1 VEESLTVLF
10 GTVEYFEREIEFHL
24 AEVEKRDRFMEEIN
38 QIQLKL
44 EQELLNDFICDEK
57 LRMECL
63 QNLSNACSKLTEDYV
78 V

>member
-24 AEVEKRDRFMEEIN
+24 SEVEKRERLKEEIN
-38 QIQLKL
+38 QIQMKL
-44 EQELLNDFICDEK
+44 EEELLNDFICDEK
-57 LRMECL
+57 LRVECL

>member
-10 GTVEYFEREIEFHL
+10 GTVEYFEQEIEFHL
-24 AEVEKRDRFMEEIN
+24 TETEKREKFREEIQ
-38 QIQLKL
+38 QIQMKL
-44 EQELLNDFICDEK
+44 EEELRNDFICDEK
-57 LRMECL
+57 LRVECL

>member
-1 VEESLTVLF
+1 MEETLTVLF

-24 AEVEKRDRFMEEIN
+24 SEVEKRERYREEIN

-44 EQELLNDFICDEK
+44 EEELLNDFICDEK
-57 LRMECL
+57 LRMECM